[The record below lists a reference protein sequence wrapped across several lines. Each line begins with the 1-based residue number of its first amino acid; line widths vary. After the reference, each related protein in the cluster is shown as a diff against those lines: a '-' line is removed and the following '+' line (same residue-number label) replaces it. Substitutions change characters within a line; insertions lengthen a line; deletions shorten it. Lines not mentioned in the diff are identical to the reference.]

1 MSLSSEN
8 VRVNCSMKMSGLAM
22 HAGVRDC
29 AARSRPARRAWK
41 LGVPVG
47 VGAPECGV
55 GNAKKWS
62 FAGFPIAPPGGPGA
76 LGGSPAAAAR
86 GAARAE
92 DKVRLARGGTGE
104 HAPVVQDNEAAI
116 EQFPQL
122 DVLARPAAPAG
133 AGR

>member
-1 MSLSSEN
+1 MLEFATVPREAGPPD
-8 VRVNCSMKMSGLAM
+8 VRGSWACRWVWGRRSAAWGTRKSG
-22 HAGVRDC
+22 V
-29 AARSRPARRAWK
+29 SPAI
-41 LGVPVG
+41 
-47 VGAPECGV
+47 
-55 GNAKKWS
+55 
-62 FAGFPIAPPGGPGA
+62 PIAPPGGPGA